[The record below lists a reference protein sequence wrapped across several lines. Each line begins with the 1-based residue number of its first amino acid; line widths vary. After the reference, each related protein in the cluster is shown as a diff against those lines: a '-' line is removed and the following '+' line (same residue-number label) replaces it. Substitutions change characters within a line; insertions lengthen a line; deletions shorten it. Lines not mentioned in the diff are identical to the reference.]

1 MRKFFTSLA
10 VVALVLLSRTGF
22 AQESSSH
29 ADTSAAVTGPAAA
42 LRDALVAAC
51 SHDETAFRNFLTE
64 RNSGSFNRL
73 TVAARTELM
82 KRFVL
87 LADPGKPTASAS
99 AAGRPII
106 SCATPY
112 GTAEIQLGG
121 TDLHDAVAF
130 LPVDLREA
138 SDPESGA
145 AHHVL
150 FGMVRE
156 NGDWKVLS
164 IGLLL
169 LDLPSL
175 EVEWDQAEI
184 STSEQQ
190 ALEAMNQVAAAVE
203 KYRKTYSRLP
213 DSLEKL
219 GPVKKSTATPDAA
232 GLLDVDLAAG
242 RKNGYT
248 FRFVIVGANDVGAP
262 AQYELA
268 AVPSIYGR
276 TGKLSYFRDVAG
288 LTHGADHGGAIGDAK
303 DPQVK

>member
-1 MRKFFTSLA
+1 MKSHWLLLAAASCLFTVRA
-10 VVALVLLSRTGF
+10 NC
-22 AQESSSH
+22 AQESSSRGE
-29 ADTSAAVTGPAAA
+29 ASATVTGPAAA

-51 SHDETAFRNFLTE
+51 SHDEVAFRRFLTE

-87 LADPGKPTASAS
+87 LADPGKPAATAN
-99 AAGRPII
+99 AAGRPIV

-138 SDPESGA
+138 SDPDTGA

-156 NGDWKVLS
+156 NGNWKVLS

-184 STSEQQ
+184 STSEGQ
-190 ALEAMNQVAAAVE
+190 ALVELNEVAAAVE

-219 GPVKKSTATPDAA
+219 GPAKKNTPTAEAA

-262 AQYELA
+262 AKYELA
-268 AVPSIYGR
+268 ATPSIYGR

-288 LTHGADHGGAIGDAK
+288 VTHAGDHAGAIGDPK